1 MVCSG
6 GRREDVEVR
15 LKTLFLLLLLLL
27 TMIMMS
33 VMTSA
38 IRDVIVNQLRR
49 TRTSRLTIKII
60 TFHYTATVS
69 TYKTYRCFHLSE
81 LPSRMIVAALQQS
94 CQIHTRDDIVRDM
107 CQY

>member
-15 LKTLFLLLLLLL
+15 LKTLFLLLLLLLL

-49 TRTSRLTIKII
+49 TRTSRLTIKIT

-69 TYKTYRCFHLSE
+69 TYKTYRCFHLS
-81 LPSRMIVAALQQS
+81 
-94 CQIHTRDDIVRDM
+94 
-107 CQY
+107 